1 LVRGGNDDNGLH
13 DFAHQ
18 ADYPLKHRLAAKGQ
32 PSLGPTHPFTLSSAK
47 NNAADS
53 IGV

>member
-1 LVRGGNDDNGLH
+1 LVRGGHDNNGLH
-13 DFAHQ
+13 DFAQQ
-18 ADYPLKHRLAAKGQ
+18 ADHALKHRFAAKGQ